1 MGLETRPK
9 TRERQ
14 KSSQLWVRC
23 TQLCQQDLHPWEIT
37 FRLQTEME
45 FEINLPKVLQFLS
58 VQKYKKLIYKHGTNV
73 MNQSSHTC
81 CLKRKRMVDDVGSG
95 LEERAGERL
104 CFAYSTCV
112 TWHADLFPGKCE
124 NCWGRQQN
132 LQTPLHG
139 GAQHIGTPLSSTGE
153 PQLPFRRVRSKM
165 K

>member
-1 MGLETRPK
+1 
-9 TRERQ
+9 
-14 KSSQLWVRC
+14 
-23 TQLCQQDLHPWEIT
+23 
-37 FRLQTEME
+37 ME
-45 FEINLPKVLQFLS
+45 FEINFSKVLQFLS

-73 MNQSSHTC
+73 MNQSSHRC
-81 CLKRKRMVDDVGSG
+81 CLKRNVLMVDDEVASGYEDVGSG

-139 GAQHIGTPLSSTGE
+139 GAQHTGTPLSSTGE
-153 PQLPFRRVRSKM
+153 PQLPFRRVRI
-165 K
+165 